1 VREVNDTG
9 HGMTLDTQAHIF
21 EPFFTT
27 KEPGK
32 GTGLGLAQVYGF
44 AKQSNGTAWV
54 ESQLGQGTSVHI
66 LLPRSL
72 REHGI
77 GPTQAEAS
85 DGRLPHEVGPISV
98 LVVED
103 NEAVAAV
110 VIEMLAQLGHEG
122 THVTSV
128 AAALGE
134 LSGDRSIDLVFTDVL
149 LPGGGS
155 GLDLARELAE
165 RKPQVPV
172 VLTSGYGGGVTGRL
186 AAANLP
192 FLRKPYRIDALK
204 VTIQEALRQQAPR
217 EPMPSH

>member
-1 VREVNDTG
+1 
-9 HGMTLDTQAHIF
+9 M
-21 EPFFTT
+21 
-27 KEPGK
+27 
-32 GTGLGLAQVYGF
+32 
-44 AKQSNGTAWV
+44 
-54 ESQLGQGTSVHI
+54 HI

-72 REHGI
+72 REHAI
-77 GPTQAEAS
+77 DAAQAEAS
-85 DGRLPHEVGPISV
+85 DGRPAHDVGPISV

-110 VIEMLAQLGHEG
+110 VIEMLVQLGHEA
-122 THVTSV
+122 THVGSV

-134 LSGDRSIDLVFTDVL
+134 LSGDRPINLVFTDVL

-165 RKPQVPV
+165 RRPRVPV

-204 VTIQEALRQQAPR
+204 VTIQDALRQQTRR
-217 EPMPSH
+217 EPAPSH